1 MIKLTAPKGQRI
13 KDTRTEQLYSEVICD
28 EKYRERYVLTD
39 GDAPKV
45 STIKAPVSLAE
56 RVADLEN
63 AVESIAAK
71 SKVNISLKA
80 KAGTVEKEVVKK

>member
-28 EKYRERYVLTD
+28 EKSRERYVLTD
-39 GDAPKV
+39 GDAPTVETVK
-45 STIKAPVSLAE
+45 SPVSLAE
-56 RVADLEN
+56 RVADLES

-71 SKVNISLKA
+71 SKVAISLNA
-80 KAGTVEKEVVKK
+80 KAETKEALK

>member
-1 MIKLTAPKGQRI
+1 MIKLTAPKGQMV

-28 EKYRERYVLTD
+28 EKSRERYVLTD

-45 STIKAPVSLAE
+45 STIKAPVSLAD

-63 AVESIAAK
+63 AVEKIAVR
-71 SKVNISLKA
+71 SKVDISLKA
-80 KAGTVEKEVVKK
+80 KAETKEALK

>member
-39 GDAPKV
+39 GDAPTVETVK
-45 STIKAPVSLAE
+45 SSVSLAE
-56 RVADLEN
+56 RIADLEN
-63 AVESIAAK
+63 AVETIAKEKA
-71 SKVNISLKA
+71 VPITLKA
-80 KAGTVEKEVVKK
+80 KAETKEALK